1 MVDGW
6 MCDDA
11 QPFDFGVLIAVLDP
25 NSNLIVVGVVLFQ
38 MNIVM
43 KLLKMHWTKR
53 LRGQNAGKVPPAYRP
68 IVSPAIV

>member
-43 KLLKMHWTKR
+43 KLLKMH
-53 LRGQNAGKVPPAYRP
+53 
-68 IVSPAIV
+68 